1 MNIITA
7 EYLLSSPD
15 LKHCPKGNIPE
26 FAFAGRSNVGKS
38 TLINMLTGFSEL
50 AKISSKPGK
59 TRMINFF
66 LINEN
71 WRLVDLPGYGY
82 AGVSKETRLKWQEMI
97 ANYLIKRE
105 QLTCVFVLIDSRI
118 EPQKID
124 LEFVNRLGEK
134 EIPFAVVFTKTDK
147 ISGLTQSNNMQL
159 FKKKMSETWESLPK
173 FFSTSSRNKT
183 GRTEILDYIHG
194 IVDDYSKS

>member
-124 LEFVNRLGEK
+124 MEFINRLGEK

-147 ISGLTQSNNMQL
+147 ISGLAQSNNMQL

-183 GRTEILDYIHG
+183 GRTEILGFIQG
-194 IVDDYSKS
+194 IVDEYSKS